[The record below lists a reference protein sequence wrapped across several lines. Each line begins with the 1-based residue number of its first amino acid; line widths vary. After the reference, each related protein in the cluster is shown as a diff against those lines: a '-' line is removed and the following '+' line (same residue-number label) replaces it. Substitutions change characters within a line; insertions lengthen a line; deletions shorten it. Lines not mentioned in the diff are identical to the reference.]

1 MQRFAEITVLF
12 VVISAFFIIGTR
24 SASIIKSALLSLRT
38 ARNALA
44 VSTAAASASAG
55 KHTNASPKEQLSIDN
70 CAKVLVQAGDKAAR
84 MQRKIVCTFVFFFIT
99 CLLRSVFKFFTGV
112 LMARQDLSNPCAY
125 SQCDPCKNAFTHII
139 IWMLYTPGLQ
149 AAVMLVVSPL
159 ALLIALW
166 GMSDV
171 GELEQMAA
179 PLKTLQRRWQSKR
192 RGESGKFSLT
202 ELTSARDASV

>member
-24 SASIIKSALLSLRT
+24 SASIIKSALLSLRIAHNT
-38 ARNALA
+38 LA
-44 VSTAAASASAG
+44 VWSTAASASSAG

-70 CAKVLVQAGDKAAR
+70 CARVLVQAGDKAAR
-84 MQRKIVCTFVFFFIT
+84 MQRKIVCTFVFFFVT
-99 CLLRSVFKFFTGV
+99 CILRSGFKFFTGV

-125 SQCDPCKNAFTHII
+125 SQCDPCKNAFAHII

-179 PLKTLQRRWQSKR
+179 PLKVLQRRWYSKR
-192 RGESGKFSLT
+192 IGGSGNLSLT
-202 ELTSARDASV
+202 ELT

>member
-12 VVISAFFIIGTR
+12 IVTSAFFIVGTR
-24 SASIIKSALLSLRT
+24 SATIIKSALLSLRT
-38 ARNALA
+38 AHNAFA
-44 VSTAAASASAG
+44 VSTAAASAS
-55 KHTNASPKEQLSIDN
+55 KHTNVSPKEQLSIDY
-70 CAKVLVQAGDKAAR
+70 CDKVLVEAGDKAAS
-84 MQRKIVCTFVFFFIT
+84 MQRKIVFTFVFFFVT
-99 CLLRSVFKFFTGV
+99 CLLRSGFKFFTGV
-112 LMARQDLSNPCAY
+112 LMARQDLSNTCSY

-171 GELEQMAA
+171 GELELMAS
-179 PLKTLQRRWQSKR
+179 PLNTLRLRWRIMR
-192 RGESGKFSLT
+192 RGESGDFSSRSLT
-202 ELTSARDASV
+202 